1 VSVLGVDV
9 GSARL
14 HIACVQRGRAAP
26 VAATGGQAYVASV
39 VALGRSGPLV
49 GSAARAH
56 LMVSPGEVLFG
67 PARHLGGGAVR
78 LGQTSYLPEELVS
91 WLLKEALSAGR
102 AATGAEIEGV
112 ALSRAAWASPEAR
125 RALDEA
131 AGIAGVKPLGT
142 AVSTSLAAAA
152 HMIERA
158 LTGTVAVVDVGS
170 WKLEAAIIAL
180 TPGQVRPLGRSVDA
194 TIGASWLDGQLVRAM
209 AHSVSPDHERQILK
223 NRICYA
229 LLREQC
235 ENARIN
241 LSTLAM
247 VDVSMSFLASLVGV
261 TGTLV
266 GSLDRTLVESV
277 ARPLFDAIETVC
289 REAAVQAGMELDE
302 VTELLLVGGLA
313 RMPAV
318 RAQVARLFGREPY
331 KAGDVEGAVARGAA
345 FLAAAATGEIRLEIL
360 DALEPSTDATA
371 GAGWGQPVPPPAFT
385 PTPDLILETPSFSAE
400 PGSVSAASPDASAE
414 AVPEMVSDEPTTQ
427 DPAVP
432 PAETE
437 FARDLRPAPR
447 EGSARAPE
455 APIITP
461 PPSVD
466 DVAAAPVEPVLQQG
480 PAAGRDPVVS
490 PSHALQPVPSR
501 SAPAASRPDTPP
513 ALVPERPMASS
524 RNLPTLPSEGAF
536 KNPRTAQDMAALALG
551 GALRMQPPLPIPVL
565 LLAIGR
571 RRQLNGT
578 LKLTYRSTRANIAI
592 LRGGVGGSPLEM
604 EQLRRSFEWP
614 EGQYKITGEVPQRP
628 NIKRI
633 PVVSVVI
640 HGIRSA
646 LRSLNLADV
655 MKIIEPHLGE
665 APRVV
670 SSRSPIIPLMGLS
683 PRELRFVEH
692 VMDGVTSASDI
703 FARGG
708 IGKDTAIQ
716 ILFVLHIFAALEWLP
731 AEHAGGETLADQLNA
746 RAAKI
751 DRVDHFEALGVHW
764 SVPRAD
770 IERAYRSLQEMLGPG
785 SRGEQLAPEAAVK
798 ILARA
803 ARAYQVVSVDAQ
815 RRDYLLQIHPDM
827 DYEAIESM
835 ADNQAEWYAWRG
847 VDEATRETT
856 RLKNELVQLAKMQHR
871 GSKDE

>member
-1 VSVLGVDV
+1 
-9 GSARL
+9 
-14 HIACVQRGRAAP
+14 
-26 VAATGGQAYVASV
+26 
-39 VALGRSGPLV
+39 
-49 GSAARAH
+49 
-56 LMVSPGEVLFG
+56 MVSPGEVLFG
-67 PARHLGGGAVR
+67 PARHLGGGSVR
-78 LGQTSYLPEELVS
+78 LGQTSYLPEALVS

-102 AATGAEIEGV
+102 AATGAKIEGV

-131 AGIAGVKPLGT
+131 VGIAGVKPLGT
-142 AVSTSLAAAA
+142 AVSTTLAAAA
-152 HMIERA
+152 HLIERA

-180 TPGQVRPLGRSVDA
+180 APGQVRPLGRSVDA

-247 VDVSMSFLASLVGV
+247 VDVSMPFLASLIGV
-261 TGTLV
+261 TGTPV
-266 GSLDRTLVESV
+266 GSLDRPLVESV

-289 REAAVQAGMELDE
+289 REASVQAGIELTE
-302 VTELLLVGGLA
+302 VTELILVGGLA

-318 RAQVARLFGREPY
+318 RSQVARLFGREPH

-360 DALEPSTDATA
+360 DALEPSTDVTA
-371 GAGWGQPVPPPAFT
+371 GAGWGQPVPPPALT
-385 PTPDLILETPSFSAE
+385 PTPDLILETSSASAE
-400 PGSVSAASPDASAE
+400 PGSVSAANPDATAE
-414 AVPEMVSDEPTTQ
+414 AVPEMVSDEPTAQ
-427 DPAVP
+427 DPVVP
-432 PAETE
+432 PAEIE

-447 EGSARAPE
+447 EGSAQVRE

-461 PPSVD
+461 PPSLD
-466 DVAAAPVEPVLQQG
+466 DMAAAPAESASQQG
-480 PAAGRDPVVS
+480 PVQGRAPEA
-490 PSHALQPVPSR
+490 PPPQPAPWR
-501 SAPAASRPDTPP
+501 SAPAASRSDAPP
-513 ALVPERPMASS
+513 TLAPERPMAAPA
-524 RNLPTLPSEGAF
+524 NLPTLPSEGAF

-551 GALRMQPPLPIPVL
+551 GALRMRPPLPIPVL

-578 LKLTYRSTRANIAI
+578 LKLTYRSSRANIAI

-614 EGQYKITGEVPQRP
+614 AGQYKITGEVPLRP

-670 SSRSPIIPLMGLS
+670 PSRLPIIPLMGLS

-716 ILFVLHIFAALEWLP
+716 ILFVLHVFGALEWLR
-731 AEHAGGETLADQLNA
+731 AERTGGETLADQLNA

-751 DRVDHFEALGVHW
+751 DHVDHFEALGIHW

-770 IERAYRSLQEMLGPG
+770 IERAYRALQEMLGSG
-785 SRGEQLAPEAAVK
+785 SRGEQAAPGAAAK

-803 ARAYQVVSVDAQ
+803 AKAYQVVSVDSQ
-815 RRDYLLQIHPDM
+815 RRNYLLSIHPDV
-827 DYEAIESM
+827 DYEAIESI
-835 ADNQAEWYAWRG
+835 ADSQSEWNAWRG
-847 VDEATRETT
+847 VAEATRETT
-856 RLKNELVQLAKMQHR
+856 RLKDELIQLAKMQHR
-871 GSKDE
+871 GPKGE

>member
-1 VSVLGVDV
+1 M
-9 GSARL
+9 
-14 HIACVQRGRAAP
+14 HIACVQRGRAVP
-26 VAATGGQAYVASV
+26 VSATDGQAYVASV

-67 PARHLGGGAVR
+67 PARHLGGGSVR
-78 LGQTSYLPEELVS
+78 LGQTSYLPEALVS

-102 AATGAEIEGV
+102 AATGAKIEGV

-131 AGIAGVKPLGT
+131 VGIAGVKPLGT
-142 AVSTSLAAAA
+142 AVSTTLAAAA
-152 HMIERA
+152 HLIERA

-180 TPGQVRPLGRSVDA
+180 APGQVRPLGRSVDA

-247 VDVSMSFLASLVGV
+247 VDVSMPFLASLIGV
-261 TGTLV
+261 TGTPV
-266 GSLDRTLVESV
+266 GSLDRPLVESV

-289 REAAVQAGMELDE
+289 REASVQAGIELTE
-302 VTELLLVGGLA
+302 VTELILVGGLA

-318 RAQVARLFGREPY
+318 RSQVARLFGREPH

-360 DALEPSTDATA
+360 DALEPSTDVTA
-371 GAGWGQPVPPPAFT
+371 GAGWGQPVPPPALT
-385 PTPDLILETPSFSAE
+385 PTPDLILETSSASAE
-400 PGSVSAASPDASAE
+400 PGSVSAANPDATAE
-414 AVPEMVSDEPTTQ
+414 AVPEMVSDEPTAQ
-427 DPAVP
+427 DPVVP
-432 PAETE
+432 PAEIE

-447 EGSARAPE
+447 EGSAQVRE

-461 PPSVD
+461 PPSLD
-466 DVAAAPVEPVLQQG
+466 DMAAAPAESASQQG
-480 PAAGRDPVVS
+480 PVQGRAPEA
-490 PSHALQPVPSR
+490 PPPQPAPWR
-501 SAPAASRPDTPP
+501 SAPAASRSDAPP
-513 ALVPERPMASS
+513 TLAPERPMAAPA
-524 RNLPTLPSEGAF
+524 NLPTLPSEGAF

-551 GALRMQPPLPIPVL
+551 GALRMRPPLPIPVL

-578 LKLTYRSTRANIAI
+578 LKLTYRSSRANIAI

-614 EGQYKITGEVPQRP
+614 AGQYKITGEVPLRP

-670 SSRSPIIPLMGLS
+670 PSRLPIIPLMGLS

-716 ILFVLHIFAALEWLP
+716 ILFVLHVFGALEWLR
-731 AEHAGGETLADQLNA
+731 AERTGGETLADQLNA

-751 DRVDHFEALGVHW
+751 DHVDHFEALGIHW

-770 IERAYRSLQEMLGPG
+770 IERAYRALQEMLGSG
-785 SRGEQLAPEAAVK
+785 SRGEQAAPEAAAK

-803 ARAYQVVSVDAQ
+803 AKAYQVVSVDSQ
-815 RRDYLLQIHPDM
+815 RRNYLLSIHPDV
-827 DYEAIESM
+827 DYEAIESI
-835 ADNQAEWYAWRG
+835 ADSQSEWNAWRG
-847 VDEATRETT
+847 VAEATRETT
-856 RLKNELVQLAKMQHR
+856 RLKDELIQLAKMQHR
-871 GSKDE
+871 GPKGE